1 MTKLDLYCLDTP
13 NKEERSVKSV
23 YSMMTMVQI
32 ISFLSEIWTGR
43 NGVTNR
49 QERKKERARE
59 QVKRVRGEVV
69 DENWK

>member
-1 MTKLDLYCLDTP
+1 MDTQ
-13 NKEERSVKSV
+13 NMEQRSVKSV

-32 ISFLSEIWTGR
+32 ISFLYEIWTGR

-69 DENWK
+69 GENCK